1 MHPRTPKMSRPGAVY
16 SGRRGTSTPKFGRA
30 CLVASKHCL
39 GSLPASVVG
48 SEVGVGVRLLRERPA
63 LRRHVDAAVPR
74 VGDIGRCRTTDAVSA
89 EVQVVG
95 GGRHVDLLRG
105 RAAQVVH
112 HVRLVVAVGR
122 LVEQDVLLVLELVV
136 LVHVLQRYQQ
146 RRVDEITQA
155 DADVQ
160 PRVPD
165 LVDDAAGDHR
175 AEGVR
180 QRVGDVG
187 DGVHAAVDGH
197 VADIDEVAEGRK
209 DGRVDERD
217 AEAVDHNREDD
228 GDVFGAEGDDETAQ
242 SLETQPDEGD
252 EPLVGGEHGDELDG
266 QIDAED
272 VREEGGQPDHA
283 DLPLGRVHRVGHPQR
298 DGWLE
303 EGERDVGHH
312 QRAGA
317 HGDVRVDDEAVDGRA
332 AGEVLLVHRPLLARR
347 PHHEHD
353 EDAVDE
359 GGEGE
364 E

>member
-1 MHPRTPKMSRPGAVY
+1 M
-16 SGRRGTSTPKFGRA
+16 
-30 CLVASKHCL
+30 
-39 GSLPASVVG
+39 VG
-48 SEVGVGVRLLRERPA
+48 SEVGVGVRLLREGPA
-63 LRRHVDAAVPR
+63 LRRPVDAAVPR
-74 VGDIGRCRTTDAVSA
+74 VDHVRRRRTTDAVA
-89 EVQVVG
+89 AQVQVVG
-95 GGRHVDLLRG
+95 GGRLVNLLRS
-105 RAAQVVH
+105 RVAQVVH

-122 LVEQDVLLVLELVV
+122 LVEQDVLLVVELVV
-136 LVHVLQRYQQ
+136 LVHVLQRDQQ
-146 RRVDEITQA
+146 RRVDEVAQA

-160 PRVPD
+160 PRVAD

-175 AEGVR
+175 AEGVGK
-180 QRVGDVG
+180 RVGDVG

-197 VADIDEVAEGRK
+197 VAHVDEVAQCRQ

-217 AEAVDHNREDD
+217 AEAVDHYREDD
-228 GDVFGAEGDDETAQ
+228 GDVLGAEGDDETAEA
-242 SLETQPDEGD
+242 LETQPDERD

-266 QIDAED
+266 EVDAED

-283 DLPLGRVHRVGHPQR
+283 DLPLRGVHRVRHPQR
-298 DGWLE
+298 DRRLE

-332 AGEVLLVHRPLLARR
+332 AGEVILVHRPLLARR

-364 E
+364 Q